1 MVSRMERDV
10 IDEMARRDGR
20 KTVRRRKT
28 KYHTMDIILAIL
40 GISIVTFTVT
50 MIVIFCVFQA
60 IPDTLVQCFFAYCGS
75 EGGFMAAIMVAK
87 KIKEGKYN
95 EEG

>member
-1 MVSRMERDV
+1 
-10 IDEMARRDGR
+10 
-20 KTVRRRKT
+20 
-28 KYHTMDIILAIL
+28 MDIILAIL

-75 EGGFMAAIMVAK
+75 EGGFMAVIMVAK
-87 KIKEGKYN
+87 KITERDYYEKPKET
-95 EEG
+95 EL